1 MGFTSPSVQKIYSCQ
16 GNKRWSAHAFAYH
29 PVITPQEALSWL
41 VWAIPLPT
49 GTSSATSHPFPAVLC
64 GTHQL
69 WHFPYLIL
77 PRGISSDWCKQCSLI
92 SNVHARQRKGS
103 NLGFLHGGCSMPDC
117 EYKDTWKHVLVVPEI
132 SLILKDLWLYWYP
145 RQTYMSSALPPYLQ
159 FKSCF

>member
-1 MGFTSPSVQKIYSCQ
+1 MQKIYSCQ

-41 VWAIPLPT
+41 VWAVPLPT

-103 NLGFLHGGCSMPDC
+103 NLGFLHGGCSVPNC
-117 EYKDTWKHVLVVPEI
+117 EYKDTSKACFGSARNFPHFERSLAILVPWTNIHVFSFTPIFAVQKLF
-132 SLILKDLWLYWYP
+132 L
-145 RQTYMSSALPPYLQ
+145 TYS
-159 FKSCF
+159 